1 MAIWMDYSS
10 RMKKTDSFVSDKL
23 NRLRFDTNPSAELWN
38 PALRYGPMES
48 TYQHDYRK
56 PVVIWPTVRVQP
68 PASTAF
74 WNHSASYGPMEST
87 YQHDY
92 KTLIPIDYKN
102 PFDTQAASAG
112 KVVPP
117 PPRAAAEE
125 ERKLCETSEKFEQ
138 LLKGCQTGFEESRT
152 FTQRVFFP
160 VEELLSENK
169 KPTAEIN
176 CRFK

>member
-1 MAIWMDYSS
+1 
-10 RMKKTDSFVSDKL
+10 MKKTDSLFVCDKL
-23 NRLRFDTNPSAELWN
+23 NRLRFDTTPSAELWN
-38 PALRYGPMES
+38 PAIRYGPMES

-56 PVVIWPTVRVQP
+56 PVVICPTVRAQP

-102 PFDTQAASAG
+102 PFDIR

-117 PPRAAAEE
+117 PPPSAAEEE
-125 ERKLCETSEKFEQ
+125 ERKLCETSEKFQQ

-160 VEELLSENK
+160 TEELLSENK

-176 CRFK
+176 RRSK